1 VAAVVTAGVAPVV
14 ADIAPGR
21 EDVARRVAAEPMP
34 ASYCCRSEGKVGQH
48 QENQSDSAKHTRPR

>member
-1 VAAVVTAGVAPVV
+1 MAMVAAGVAAFV

-34 ASYCCRSEGKVGQH
+34 ASYCCRSEGKVG
-48 QENQSDSAKHTRPR
+48 